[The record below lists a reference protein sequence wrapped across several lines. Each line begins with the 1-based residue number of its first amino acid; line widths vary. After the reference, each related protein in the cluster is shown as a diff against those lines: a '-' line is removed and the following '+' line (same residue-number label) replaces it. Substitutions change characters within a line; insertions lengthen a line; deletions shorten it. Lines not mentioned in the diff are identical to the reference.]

1 MTSRE
6 FPLNAAACR
15 LLQNIMPGLETAVVF
30 QEKVGAALTVLSFL
44 KSSSVHTL
52 TYLIKQIYC
61 CYTITI
67 TTATDLKKKKPLL
80 SNLNT

>member
-30 QEKVGAALTVLSFL
+30 QEKVGECSVVKINNSVWDVNGSRHTELLPNCVVISGATVQ
-44 KSSSVHTL
+44 
-52 TYLIKQIYC
+52 Y
-61 CYTITI
+61 
-67 TTATDLKKKKPLL
+67 D
-80 SNLNT
+80 

>member
-30 QEKVGAALTVLSFL
+30 QEKASEVSN
-44 KSSSVHTL
+44 K
-52 TYLIKQIYC
+52 
-61 CYTITI
+61 TIMSMYI
-67 TTATDLKKKKPLL
+67 GYVMV
-80 SNLNT
+80 NVQ

>member
-30 QEKVGAALTVLSFL
+30 QEKVGEIHIKTV
-44 KSSSVHTL
+44 
-52 TYLIKQIYC
+52 IYIV
-61 CYTITI
+61 YWVYH
-67 TTATDLKKKKPLL
+67 D
-80 SNLNT
+80 